1 MLQLLFSTPIWSAKL
16 LAALG
21 CGLVAGI
28 FFAFSAFVMAA
39 LGQLPPAQGIAA
51 MQAIN
56 VAVLNP
62 LFFAVFLGTAA
73 IALGLGLLGLLEL
86 ARPQSALL
94 IAGSVLYLGGSVLVT
109 GLFNVPLNQALAEIN
124 PASAAGAMLW
134 QRYLSSWTA
143 WNHGRT
149 LASLAAAT
157 AFSLALRQR

>member
-1 MLQLLFSTPIWSAKL
+1 MLQLFVSAPIWSTKL

-28 FFAFSAFVMAA
+28 FFAFSCFVMAA

-51 MQAIN
+51 MQSIN

-62 LFFAVFLGTAA
+62 SFFAVFLGTAA
-73 IALGLGLLGLLEL
+73 IALGLGLLGLLGL
-86 ARPQSALL
+86 AQPQSGLL

-109 GLFNVPLNQALAEIN
+109 SLLNVPLNQALAEVN
-124 PASAAGAMLW
+124 PASLEAAALW
-134 QRYLSSWTA
+134 QRYLSHWTA

-149 LASLAAAT
+149 LASLAAAA
-157 AFSLALRQR
+157 AFSLALRQQ